1 MATAAKR
8 QATSLRRQVKK
19 LFYEF
24 DETGD
29 GAIDPGELKSFATRL
44 GHTWTKDQ
52 LGVARRILGASYDK
66 TGEGNP
72 IRLDD
77 LLGFFSKASH
87 LDDAIRSVSS
97 QLNDDSSD
105 YESSEMDDGEE
116 DTPEVRLLSSY
127 VHTQGAW
134 SANAAFAHSRP
145 QTRLSL
151 TRAPKR
157 GVRSLAPPNTFIA
170 HSRPQTRYRS
180 LAPPLPHSPH
190 SLSTHLVGAPP
201 LFTRPPSPCSL
212 APLAA
217 SRQARARRAR
227 RPPLAGRADAR
238 ARGGVDERRGGARR

>member
-145 QTRLSL
+145 QTRRSL
-151 TRAPKR
+151 TRAPKH
-157 GVRSLAPPNTFIA
+157 VIA
-170 HSRPQTRYRS
+170 HSRPRS
-180 LAPPLPHSPH
+180 LTHPH